1 MSSVMSLHRTVS
13 GCPWNS
19 LARCPLGPLLL
30 ILKPRGCS
38 CSEAEQKEICSQDP
52 LSRSRAAEGDHNTG
66 GHGATGLRQ
75 PRPGDNPGL
84 SICRSFFVTKCL
96 KPTVSDCDLSPQL
109 PALYPGLA
117 SPFGK
122 FLQLGLCQA
131 GGVWQPLCQRLA
143 EPAQSC
149 HLRLSV
155 TVAVIWGAFPCPLC
169 PG

>member
-1 MSSVMSLHRTVS
+1 M
-13 GCPWNS
+13 
-19 LARCPLGPLLL
+19 
-30 ILKPRGCS
+30 
-38 CSEAEQKEICSQDP
+38 
-52 LSRSRAAEGDHNTG
+52 
-66 GHGATGLRQ
+66 
-75 PRPGDNPGL
+75 

-149 HLRLSV
+149 RLRLRI

-169 PG
+169 WAESGLSIPDACARSFCPSPDHAVVQGGSMSPSLLKWQLHLAVSGGLRWQGFVAGKQMFDPFPGACWSHRVLS